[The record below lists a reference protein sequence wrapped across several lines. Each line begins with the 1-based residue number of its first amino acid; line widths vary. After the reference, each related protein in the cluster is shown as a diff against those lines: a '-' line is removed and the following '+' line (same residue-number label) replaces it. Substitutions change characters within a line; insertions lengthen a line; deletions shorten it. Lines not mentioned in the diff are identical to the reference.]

1 LASPVIV
8 VTGSSRGLG
17 RAIALR
23 SGHAGWRVAVHCRTR
38 RADAE
43 AVALAIVEAGGDAL
57 VVASDVTTPNALPDL
72 VEVTMAKWGRI
83 DAWVNNAGVVDD
95 RLVVSMPEDA
105 WDRVIATDLSAAW
118 RATRAVVPVMRQQG
132 GGSILNVA
140 SIAALQGR
148 RGQSAYSA
156 AKAGL
161 IALTRAA
168 AAELGPDSIRVN
180 AVCPPVL
187 DTESAGAH
195 AEALRADQLIAGAV
209 SLDSAGAAVFTLLT
223 LPWITG
229 QTIVMDSRIPAGA
242 L

>member
-1 LASPVIV
+1 V

-23 SGHAGWRVAVHCRTR
+23 SGRAGWRVVVHCRTR

-43 AVALAIVEAGGDAL
+43 AVATAIAEAGGDAL
-57 VVASDVTTPNALPDL
+57 VVQSDVAAPTAFPDL
-72 VEVTMAKWGRI
+72 VALTMAKWGQI

-95 RLVVSMPEDA
+95 RLVVSMPDHV
-105 WDRVIATDLSAAW
+105 WDRVIATNLSAAW
-118 RATRAVVPVMRQQG
+118 RATRAVAPVMRQRRG
-132 GGSILNVA
+132 GTVLHVA

-168 AAELGPDSIRVN
+168 AVELGRDNIRVN

-187 DTESAGAH
+187 DTEAVGSH
-195 AEALRADQLIAGAV
+195 AEALRAEQLIAGAV
-209 SLDSAGAAVFTLLT
+209 SLDRAAETMFSILT

-229 QTIVMDSRIPAGA
+229 QTIVMDSRIPAGT